1 MPDIFT
7 ASLLISYFSFSLL
20 ILSSI
25 VMIKFYILSKMFL
38 VKHEELSDTRV
49 LSITKRESGFAVHF
63 IESQYLMNDKC
74 NLLKFSF
81 DWNFPNRIVC

>member
-7 ASLLISYFSFSLL
+7 ASLLISYFNFSLL

-25 VMIKFYILSKMFL
+25 FMIKFYILSKMFL

-63 IESQYLMNDKC
+63 I
-74 NLLKFSF
+74 
-81 DWNFPNRIVC
+81 